1 MAREI
6 ATDLEMLDRFVDVA
20 DRDVLDVG
28 CGPGDLV
35 RALAA
40 RGARPVGLE
49 VSAAKLAPALAADDG
64 SGARYLVGHAEQLPL
79 LDASMDV
86 VVFMRA
92 LHHVPAPEQFTALSE
107 AHRVSRPGGQ
117 VYVAEPLPEGAFFEL
132 MSLIEDERAAR
143 AAAEL
148 AVAEAGRAGLTAER
162 RVEYEVVVRV
172 GDLET
177 LQRRIVSVDPD
188 RAGAF
193 DARRADVAAALE
205 RLGEPDPAGGWT
217 FRQPMRADLLGHE
230 ENAPGVA

>member
-1 MAREI
+1 
-6 ATDLEMLDRFVDVA
+6 
-20 DRDVLDVG
+20 
-28 CGPGDLV
+28 
-35 RALAA
+35 
-40 RGARPVGLE
+40 
-49 VSAAKLAPALAADDG
+49 
-64 SGARYLVGHAEQLPL
+64 
-79 LDASMDV
+79 
-86 VVFMRA
+86 
-92 LHHVPAPEQFTALSE
+92 
-107 AHRVSRPGGQ
+107 

-217 FRQPMRADLLGHE
+217 FRQPIRVDLLGHE